1 MLVFGSWWQ
10 SPKLWLT
17 FTFPYLYISH
27 TRQQYILLS
36 PDIDFLTFVN
46 QKIMTWTI
54 FYFFKLLLLL
64 LLLLLIYFVSS
75 LPKEKLSSLCYPS
88 QINSPSS
95 GKGLIRRQNPRF
107 KLSSEINSMVSD
119 ASSSSNFETAWGMSC
134 NGEWNWCTGRC
145 PPGSGLSASIDSS
158 SSSFSSLS
166 KSGRRDSTKTGKIYC
181 ASGLALGVS
190 DEIDCC
196 CSGLIAASSM
206 KTGLLISTNQS
217 SNNFG
222 CRMTLFVGYCLM
234 GLGQNITGW
243 ISVSV
248 SGVGLGSYTVEWT
261 WCKGKVCRGSGLGL
275 SETRPSGLIDAA
287 ALTKEIYSLIHTN
300 HSSNAWSFKTA
311 SGVRNRFIGLGQK
324 KLCIPGADGWGGS
337 NSGGWNGKSR
347 RGSGL
352 FDSLDSSSC
361 ASSSYSSGSKWWRGE
376 SRHGSGLS
384 ASTWWNSIFLLMGN
398 DKRLPPPHYRNAET
412 LGPMGKLDDRLF
424 CEYFARLPNKGLRN
438 RGYTRVVRGDNRTTQ
453 QKVSGRR
460 HS

>member
-1 MLVFGSWWQ
+1 MPPHHLISKPLGGCHVTTNGIDVLEGVLQ
-10 SPKLWLT
+10 AQGYLPQLT
-17 FTFPYLYISH
+17 HHHHPFRHCQNLDGGIPRRRGRFIVLQAWPWA
-27 TRQQYILLS
+27 
-36 PDIDFLTFVN
+36 FLM
-46 QKIMTWTI
+46 K
-54 FYFFKLLLLL
+54 
-64 LLLLLIYFVSS
+64 
-75 LPKEKLSSLCYPS
+75 
-88 QINSPSS
+88 
-95 GKGLIRRQNPRF
+95 
-107 KLSSEINSMVSD
+107 
-119 ASSSSNFETAWGMSC
+119 
-134 NGEWNWCTGRC
+134 
-145 PPGSGLSASIDSS
+145 
-158 SSSFSSLS
+158 
-166 KSGRRDSTKTGKIYC
+166 
-181 ASGLALGVS
+181 
-190 DEIDCC
+190 
-196 CSGLIAASSM
+196 LIAASSM

-361 ASSSYSSGSKWWRGE
+361 ASSSYSAGSKWWRGE

-453 QKVSGRR
+453 QKVSGSR